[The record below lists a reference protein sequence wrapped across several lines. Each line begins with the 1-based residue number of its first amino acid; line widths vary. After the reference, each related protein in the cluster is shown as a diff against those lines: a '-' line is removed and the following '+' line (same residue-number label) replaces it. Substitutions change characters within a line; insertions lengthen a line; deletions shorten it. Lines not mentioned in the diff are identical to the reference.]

1 LQPDC
6 AFFCHEARDQKVVE
20 IFFDR
25 TWWADHIGE
34 PAPGFIG
41 SGVGVMTGPTEQ
53 WCCLGYTIRR
63 RCGVVSSAT

>member
-41 SGVGVMTGPTEQ
+41 SGVVVMTGPTEQ